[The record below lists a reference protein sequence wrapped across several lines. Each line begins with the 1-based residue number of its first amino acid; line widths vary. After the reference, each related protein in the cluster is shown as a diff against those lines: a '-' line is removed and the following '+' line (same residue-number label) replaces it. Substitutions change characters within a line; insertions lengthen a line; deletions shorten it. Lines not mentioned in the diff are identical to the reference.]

1 MTISSWFHNL
11 ETEAGIIAVDI
22 NAVIGKLISGIELVG
37 NEVDA
42 LLKWTVSQSANIEA
56 GLNAAAPIIAAVTGL
71 ATAAA
76 TGNPAAG
83 VAVNAAI
90 NGVNKAFNAAQAAV
104 NAMNAAKASLTAS
117 GGGSLSNDTAAVV
130 AGVHAITAANSTV
143 ANISTAALSAAQSI
157 QALIPAKV
165 APLVGD
171 QLPPVKEPVPP
182 VAS

>member
-71 ATAAA
+71 ATA
-76 TGNPAAG
+76 
-83 VAVNAAI
+83 
-90 NGVNKAFNAAQAAV
+90 
-104 NAMNAAKASLTAS
+104 
-117 GGGSLSNDTAAVV
+117 VV
-130 AGVHAITAANSTV
+130 PLSTV
-143 ANISTAALSAAQSI
+143 T
-157 QALIPAKV
+157 V
-165 APLVGD
+165 
-171 QLPPVKEPVPP
+171 
-182 VAS
+182 